1 MANPFTII
9 KNLSAG
15 YDAGKKIVAATKVK
29 KAKDATEAAL
39 KAKQKAE
46 EVIRL
51 AKIAKEAKR
60 VAGLEKKAATL
71 KTLKVAAGT
80 GVAGVAAGAYM
91 NSKYNASSAAK
102 KIAEGKKLKA
112 AGAAMKIKGATQK
125 AKGTAMKIAGSQ
137 MKMGGGVK
145 KKFDD
150 GGPTDPNKYVMNKT
164 NAFGNS
170 KFKEISKNKFDR
182 VSNRYSNQKGSE
194 SLGTNES
201 INQQVISGKNKKNYV
216 SRADEVRRAESNK
229 KLAPRVSPTKIVPPT
244 KASVP
249 LMKKGGTT
257 KAAKFAALAPPYNK
271 ATAADRIVGAKKN
284 MRKKK

>member
-1 MANPFTII
+1 MGLIGII
-9 KNLSAG
+9 KNAKAG
-15 YDAGKKIVAATKVK
+15 YDAGKKIVAAAKIKKV
-29 KAKDATEAAL
+29 KDATEAAL
-39 KAKQKAE
+39 KTKQKAE

-80 GVAGVAAGAYM
+80 GVAGVASGAYM

-137 MKMGGGVK
+137 MKMGG
-145 KKFDD
+145 
-150 GGPTDPNKYVMNKT
+150 
-164 NAFGNS
+164 A
-170 KFKEISKNKFDR
+170 
-182 VSNRYSNQKGSE
+182 
-194 SLGTNES
+194 
-201 INQQVISGKNKKNYV
+201 
-216 SRADEVRRAESNK
+216 
-229 KLAPRVSPTKIVPPT
+229 T
-244 KASVP
+244 KA
-249 LMKKGGTT
+249 T
-257 KAAKFAALAPPYNK
+257 KFAALAPPFNK
-271 ATAADRIVGAKKN
+271 ATAADRIAGAKKN